1 MSMQDVLS
9 STVGLFAFSITA
21 VIVVGIAS
29 ALGSIPYFSNSFAWA
44 QASQALAM
52 IDYIALFLTAG
63 FFVVSVGL
71 AALSVNNRVFLPISV
86 IFLVIDVLLAAIFSD
101 VYVGLVNSSSF
112 LGQAASS
119 LTILNLLASNMPLV
133 IGVMGL
139 SVIIAL
145 YTNLGG
151 GRRAAR

>member
-1 MSMQDVLS
+1 MTLQDVLS
-9 STVGLFAFSITA
+9 SAVGLFAFSITA

-29 ALGSIPYFSNSFAWA
+29 ALGEMTYFSDSFAFA

-52 IDYIALFLTAG
+52 VDYIGLFLTAG

-71 AALSVNNRVFLPISV
+71 AALSRNNRVFLPISV
-86 IFLVIDVLLAAIFSD
+86 IFLVIDILLAAIFSD
-101 VYVGLVNSSSF
+101 VYVALVSNEGF
-112 LGQAASS
+112 LGSAANS
-119 LTILNLLASNMPLV
+119 LPILNLLASNMPLL
-133 IGVMGL
+133 IGTMGL
-139 SVIIAL
+139 IVIIAL

>member
-9 STVGLFAFSITA
+9 STVGLFAFAITA
-21 VIVVGIAS
+21 LVVVGVAS
-29 ALGSIPYFSNSFAWA
+29 SLGGMSYFSNSFAWA
-44 QASQALAM
+44 QASSALALV
-52 IDYIALFLTAG
+52 DYIILFLTSG

-71 AALSVNNRVFLPISV
+71 AALSINNRVFLPISV
-86 IFLVIDVLLAAIFSD
+86 IFLVIDVLIAAIFSD
-101 VYVGLVNSSSF
+101 VYLSLVNSSTF

-119 LTILNLLASNMPLV
+119 LTILNLIASNMPLV

-145 YTNLGG
+145 YTRLGG